1 MTAATTTHM
10 SPPSAKIRS
19 PRTARDRGAPSP
31 NYFSSLVPPATAP
44 SEPQADFEAFRRQ
57 SESNAFSLSHGSLSH
72 FTASSGSRNASNEA
86 SPAGSR
92 EREQRMQS
100 PLSQTRVTARP
111 ERGTQTTDAMD
122 IDPPSSSQPSQSA
135 VQSPNSSSLPP
146 SSADT
151 PSFLDIPRKLS
162 PSSASTSEL
171 SSLRRSQIS
180 KVDEKHPRNSLPQNR
195 IDPPS
200 PSSKNQ
206 DLHRAKTLPGSLHPD
221 SPSLISPQELCDIRQ
236 SYLPDDILL
245 LDVRVFPQYSQSR
258 VDGALNLCIP
268 TTLLK
273 RPAFNAQKL
282 ADTFTKEKEKAKF
295 DRWQEAKVIVV
306 YDTSSVLLKDAT
318 SSVNTLKKF
327 TAEGWRG
334 SACILRGG
342 FQAVS
347 NKFPDL
353 VDRRP
358 ANEMETAQGRKLTI
372 DPQRPLVAPVAGGC
386 LMPSD
391 QTAANPFFGTI
402 RQNMDLIGGVGQM
415 PIKIPARLRKSRSK
429 FLPLWLRQA
438 SSEEN
443 AGKKVADRFLRIEQG
458 EQQRMQKALTSTVHY
473 GTPDHVSPN
482 AVKIAGIEKGTKNRY
497 KDMLPYDHSR
507 VRLQN
512 VLPGECDYIN
522 ASHIKSSLSQRHYI
536 ASQAPVPAT
545 IEDFWRV
552 VWEQGVQVIVMLT
565 AEHDG
570 GQRKSHPYWNGSY
583 GSYVAAVHGMNE
595 IPLDSSG
602 HDNDAAAKVLIRSIT
617 VSRSGLSREITQVH
631 YSNWPD
637 VGVPTDPAHLLG
649 VLKICSGAVQSHH
662 QNLRDGFH
670 PSHGGEEQPVLVHC
684 SAGCGRTGTF
694 CVVDSV
700 LATLQAHQ
708 QKFADGGGGQSSS
721 SLIDFSNDDTTDDL
735 IALTVED
742 FRLQRLSMVQ
752 TLRQFVLCYE
762 TVLQWFD
769 MRLQSMGI

>member
-10 SPPSAKIRS
+10 SPLSAKIRS

-31 NYFSSLVPPATAP
+31 NYFNSLISPAPAP

-72 FTASSGSRNASNEA
+72 FSTSSGSRNASNEA

-92 EREQRMQS
+92 EREQQTQS
-100 PLSQTRVTARP
+100 PLSRARVTPRL
-111 ERGTQTTDAMD
+111 ERGTQTADEMD
-122 IDPPSSSQPSQSA
+122 IDPPSPSQTSQSTVHSSNPLNLQPS
-135 VQSPNSSSLPP
+135 P
-146 SSADT
+146 SDT

-162 PSSASTSEL
+162 PSIASTSEL
-171 SSLRRSQIS
+171 SSLHRNQIS
-180 KVDEKHPRNSLPQNR
+180 RVDERHPRNSLPHNR

-200 PSSKNQ
+200 PSAKTN
-206 DLHRAKTLPGSLHPD
+206 DLHRAETLPGSLHPD
-221 SPSLISPQELCDIRQ
+221 GPSLISPQELCDIRQ
-236 SYLPDDILL
+236 SHLPDDILL

-295 DRWQEAKVIVV
+295 TRWREAKVIVV

-334 SACILRGG
+334 SAYILRGG
-342 FQAVS
+342 FQALS

-358 ANEMETAQGRKLTI
+358 ANEMETTQGSKLAI

-386 LMPSD
+386 LMPSN
-391 QTAANPFFGTI
+391 QTAANPFFGSI

-415 PIKIPARLRKSRSK
+415 PIKVPTHLKNFESK
-429 FLPLWLRQA
+429 YLPLWLRQA
-438 SSEEN
+438 SNEEN

-473 GTPDHVSPN
+473 GTPDHISPN

-512 VLPGECDYIN
+512 VPPGECDYIN

-545 IEDFWRV
+545 IE
-552 VWEQGVQVIVMLT
+552 
-565 AEHDG
+565 
-570 GQRKSHPYWNGSY
+570 
-583 GSYVAAVHGMNE
+583 
-595 IPLDSSG
+595 
-602 HDNDAAAKVLIRSIT
+602 
-617 VSRSGLSREITQVH
+617 
-631 YSNWPD
+631 
-637 VGVPTDPAHLLG
+637 VG
-649 VLKICSGAVQSHH
+649 
-662 QNLRDGFH
+662 
-670 PSHGGEEQPVLVHC
+670 
-684 SAGCGRTGTF
+684 
-694 CVVDSV
+694 
-700 LATLQAHQ
+700 
-708 QKFADGGGGQSSS
+708 
-721 SLIDFSNDDTTDDL
+721 
-735 IALTVED
+735 
-742 FRLQRLSMVQ
+742 
-752 TLRQFVLCYE
+752 
-762 TVLQWFD
+762 
-769 MRLQSMGI
+769 